1 MRTTIT
7 LLAEGRDGLRVS
19 LLRDRSEYAAVL
31 LFGLSRHRDPWTA
44 EIEERF
50 LLREFIELAPEDFL
64 ERTPVKLTLS
74 TTPFYNSIKK
84 AAELGLVVGF
94 IHSHPR
100 GPLAFSPYDD
110 VSDQELMTILEARV
124 DEEARFVSMVM
135 DQSGHLVGRAFNT
148 FHRKADG
155 TFVPSAAQAVRVL
168 GDRWEF
174 SRPQEL
180 APAAIPA
187 ELDRQLRTF
196 GARSTEDLA
205 CLRVGLVGCG
215 GTGSAVAMLLARIGV
230 GQIALFDHDTVDRTN
245 LNRLHFATKADA
257 ILARRK
263 VEVVAEGIASIGMD
277 TKVVRY
283 PYAADAPECRDGLL
297 CCDVV
302 FGCTDDHLG
311 RNFLNR
317 VSRFYLIPIID
328 LGLLIEPSAD
338 GYSSFDG
345 RVTVVQPGSACQVC
359 RGLIQS
365 DIMHA
370 EALRRGDPVLY
381 LQRQRA
387 GYVVDAADPS
397 PVVVTFTTELASM
410 AVNELFQRLN
420 GYRGADGS
428 CSERVRRFSEVKDAD
443 TVPGGQPRPGCPLC
457 DRRRYDA
464 LGDVEPFL
472 DQV

>member
-1 MRTTIT
+1 MRTTVS
-7 LLAEGRDGLRVS
+7 LLAEARDRLRVS
-19 LLRDRSEYAAVL
+19 LLRDSAEYAAVL
-31 LFGLSRHRDPWTA
+31 LFGLSKHRDAWTG

-50 LLREFIELAPEDFL
+50 LLHEIIELLPEDFL

-74 TTPFYNSIKK
+74 TTPFFNSIKT
-84 AAELGLVVGF
+84 AVARDLVVGF
-94 IHSHPR
+94 IHSHPN
-100 GPLAFSPYDD
+100 GPLAFSPFDD

-124 DEEARFVSMVM
+124 EGEARFLSMVM
-135 DQSGHLVGRAFNT
+135 DQDGHLIGRAFNAS
-148 FHRKADG
+148 HRKADG
-155 TFVPSAAQAVRVL
+155 TFVHSKAQMVRVL

-174 SRPQEL
+174 SRPHEPAL
-180 APAAIPA
+180 AAIPA
-187 ELDRQLRTF
+187 ELDRQLRAF
-196 GARSTEDLA
+196 GAKSTQTLA
-205 CLRVGLVGCG
+205 HLRVGLVGCG

-230 GQIALFDHDTVDRTN
+230 GHIALFDHDTVDRTN
-245 LNRLHFATKADA
+245 LNRLHFATKSDA

-263 VEVVAEGIASIGMD
+263 VDVVAEGIASIGMD
-277 TKVVRY
+277 TKVVRF
-283 PYAADAPECRDGLL
+283 PYAVDTPEAKDGLL

-311 RNFLNR
+311 RNVLNR

-328 LGLLIEPSAD
+328 LGLLIEPTLD
-338 GYSSFDG
+338 GYSTFDG

-359 RGLIQS
+359 RGLIDS
-365 DIMHA
+365 NVMLA
-370 EALRRGDPVLY
+370 ESLRRGDPELHQ
-381 LQRQRA
+381 QRRLA
-387 GYVVDAADPS
+387 GYVVDAPDPS

-428 CSERVRRFSEVKDAD
+428 CAERVRRFSEVKDAD
-443 TVPGGQPRPGCPLC
+443 TVPGGRPRPGCPLC